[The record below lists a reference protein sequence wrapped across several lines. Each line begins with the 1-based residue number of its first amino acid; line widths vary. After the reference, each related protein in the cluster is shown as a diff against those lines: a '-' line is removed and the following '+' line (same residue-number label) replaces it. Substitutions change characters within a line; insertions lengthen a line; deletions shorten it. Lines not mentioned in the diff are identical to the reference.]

1 MGKKQQQQNPN
12 KQKNPEK
19 QHFLDGLLVKQQKER
34 SESVE
39 IWGQMVLTTL
49 DLQQ

>member
-1 MGKKQQQQNPN
+1 MGKKTQQNNNN
-12 KQKNPEK
+12 KKNKPEK

>member
-1 MGKKQQQQNPN
+1 MEKKKQTEN
-12 KQKNPEK
+12 
-19 QHFLDGLLVKQQKER
+19 QHFLDRLLVSQQKER
-34 SESVE
+34 GESEE